1 MGCMRLKAAV
11 RNGCFSSWSPQILD
25 AAEASGF
32 VIIMKV

>member
-1 MGCMRLKAAV
+1 MGCMRLKVAV
-11 RNGCFSSWSPQILD
+11 RNGCFSACALRTLD